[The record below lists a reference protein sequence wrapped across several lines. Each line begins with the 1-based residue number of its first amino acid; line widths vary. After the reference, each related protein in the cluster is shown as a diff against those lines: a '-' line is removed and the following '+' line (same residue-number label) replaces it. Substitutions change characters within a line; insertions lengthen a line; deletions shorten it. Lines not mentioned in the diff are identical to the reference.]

1 MSRREINMTE
11 GNLWRQMFQY
21 SVPLMFSNV
30 LQVLFH
36 MSDVAP
42 LLFWLRCL
50 PALSWAFPAVLMP
63 R

>member
-36 MSDVAP
+36 MSDVAVVGRASEGEAEEQP
-42 LLFWLRCL
+42 
-50 PALSWAFPAVLMP
+50 
-63 R
+63 